1 MNRFFKMMLLAIMAA
16 QATIAVAQDGRW
28 AAMANSS
35 VTQFG
40 LWSAFNNQAGLA
52 EVGKGAVGIDYHNQF
67 NMSETSTKA
76 AAGVVATNSGNFA
89 LCYSR
94 FGYSLYSEDRAGL
107 AYARHLGDKILV
119 GVQFD
124 YLRVNQTS
132 AYGDN
137 NVFLVE
143 VGMIAKPIDRLYIG
157 AHVFNPT
164 MSKMD
169 DYVDSRVDSRMRLG
183 GGYYFS
189 KDVQLTAEA
198 EMDFEA
204 NVRFKCGIEYQ
215 IISQL
220 FLRTGFASHPNTFTA
235 GMGYTFKGIE
245 LTFAFASHQYLS
257 SSTQFSLSY
266 NF

>member
-1 MNRFFKMMLLAIMAA
+1 MNRFFKIVLLAVIAL
-16 QATIAVAQDGRW
+16 QTTETIAQDGRW

-35 VTQFG
+35 VSQFG

-52 EVGKGAVGIDYHNQF
+52 EVGKGAIGIDYHNQF
-67 NMSETSTKA
+67 QMSETSTKA
-76 AAGVVATNSGNFA
+76 AAGVLATKTGNFA
-89 LCYSR
+89 LSYSR

-107 AYARHLGDKILV
+107 AYARHLGDKISV

-124 YLRVNQTS
+124 YLRINQTS

-169 DYVDSRVDSRMRLG
+169 DYVDSRANSRMRLG
-183 GGYYFS
+183 GGYFFS

-198 EMDFEA
+198 EMDFDA
-204 NVRFKCGIEYQ
+204 NIRFKCGIEYQ

-220 FLRTGFASHPNTFTA
+220 FLRTGFASNPNEFTA
-235 GMGYTFKGIE
+235 GMGYTYKGIE
-245 LTFAFASHQYLS
+245 LTFAFATHQYLS

-266 NF
+266 HF